1 MDEDYSGYRV
11 LIEIEEPLS
20 ANQNMRFTENIDYVT
35 MFGTDCDS
43 ESWLIDWLNEGQA
56 MAINGQCTFIPYCRW
71 RKHHKHNES
80 YKEFLIKHAKR
91 KDGKG
96 SKDNR

>member
-20 ANQNMRFTENIDYVT
+20 ANKNMRFTENIDYVT

-71 RKHHKHNES
+71 RKHHEHNES

-91 KDGKG
+91 RYGKG
-96 SKDNR
+96 SKDAR